1 MNISISIDIAAPK
14 EMVFESFIRDS
25 YVMEWS
31 EFVVEYKF
39 EEEEDRDCIKR
50 GVTYTRAEE
59 YLGRFVE
66 IQSEIMEY
74 EPNRRVTV
82 KGACEDWEV
91 WTNFQLEQHDPG
103 VMRVT
108 LTHTR
113 EVVALWDRLSS
124 LVTRW
129 VLRRQLKQEMA
140 RLKAFAERRY
150 QNSLKPPEVSES
162 VEQADSGE
170 N

>member
-1 MNISISIDIAAPK
+1 MNISISMDIAAPK
-14 EMVFESFIRDS
+14 EMVFESYVRDS
-25 YVMEWS
+25 HVMEWS

-39 EEEEDRDCIKR
+39 NEEEDRERVKV
-50 GVTYTRAEE
+50 GATYTRVEE
-59 YLGRFVE
+59 YLGRFVD
-66 IQSEIMEY
+66 IQSKIMEY

-91 WTNFQLEQHDPG
+91 WTNFQLEQHEPG

-113 EVVALWDRLSS
+113 EVVSLWDRVSS

-129 VLRRQLKQEMA
+129 VLRRQLKQELT
-140 RLKAFAERRY
+140 RLKAFVERRY
-150 QNSLKPPEVSES
+150 QNSLKPEVPEP
-162 VEQADSGE
+162 VEQTEGDE